1 MSATTTA
8 AAAANDPGFAPA
20 PARDLATARALGRRR
35 RFVDALVRW
44 LCIGAT
50 LVGLFFLA
58 SLLLT
63 LLWRG
68 LETLDWTTLTREF
81 EPTTYG
87 DDTLPKGGLSHA
99 IAGTLLQTALA
110 TLIGTPIGLLVGTY
124 LAEYARG
131 SALGNAVRFVS
142 DVLLS
147 APSILIG
154 LFIYQLVVLPMGG
167 FSGWAGVFAL
177 AVIVIPVVVR
187 TTEDMLQL
195 IPNTLREAVIAL
207 GAPKWKMIVL
217 VCYRAAISGIV
228 TGILLAVARIAGE
241 TAPLLLTSFG
251 NAVLTFDLGQA
262 MSSLP
267 IAIYQQANSGFPDLV
282 AIAWSGALLITLG
295 VLAINISA
303 RLLLRRRG

>member
-1 MSATTTA
+1 MSATA
-8 AAAANDPGFAPA
+8 AGPGL
-20 PARDLATARALGRRR
+20 ARTPNRNQEVARALGRRR
-35 RFVDALVRW
+35 RLVDAVVRW
-44 LCIGAT
+44 LCIAAT

-58 SLLLT
+58 SLLFT
-63 LLWRG
+63 LFWRG
-68 LETLDWTTLTREF
+68 FEALDWAVLTREF
-81 EPTTYG
+81 QPTTYG
-87 DDTLPKGGLSHA
+87 DPDAPKGGLSHA
-99 IAGTLLQTALA
+99 IVGTLIHTALA
-110 TLIGTPIGLLVGTY
+110 TLLGTPVGLLVGTY

-131 SALGNAVRFVS
+131 SPLGNAVRFVS

-154 LFIYQLVVLPMGG
+154 LFVYQLVVLPMGG

-177 AVIVIPVVVR
+177 AIIVIPVVVR

-195 IPNTLREAVIAL
+195 IPNTLRESVIAL

-217 VCYRAAISGIV
+217 VCYRAALSGIA
-228 TGILLAVARIAGE
+228 TGVLLAVARIAGE

-251 NAVLTFDLGQA
+251 NAVMSLDLGSA
-262 MSSLP
+262 MASLP

-282 AIAWSGALLITLG
+282 AIAWSGALLVTLG
-295 VLAINISA
+295 VLAINIAA